1 MAEKKLDLSKFV
13 CVKSKS
19 TLLLLNPNEMIT
31 ITYID
36 ENSDFK
42 SVMISPAN
50 IFATI
55 SDIENIKFFNKKQTK
70 SHS

>member
-1 MAEKKLDLSKFV
+1 MSKNENLDLSKFV
-13 CVKSKS
+13 CIESKS
-19 TLLLLNPNEMIT
+19 TLLLLKPNEMIT

-50 IFATI
+50 LFATI
-55 SDIENIKFFNKKQTK
+55 SDNSNVKFFHTFNK
-70 SHS
+70 